1 MRRSNRR
8 PKVEIGS
15 GNIFADLGLPD
26 AEEMLL
32 KSTIVIELRR
42 LIKLRKLT
50 QTAAAKLIGVGQ
62 ADLSKILR
70 GRFRGYSEAKLMR
83 MLTAFD
89 QDVEITTRPHRKAGE
104 TGRIIF
110 RRRAA

>member
-1 MRRSNRR
+1 MRKRQN
-8 PKVEIGS
+8 KVEIGS

-26 AEEMLL
+26 AEDMLL

-42 LIKLRKLT
+42 LIEERNLS
-50 QTAAAKLIGVGQ
+50 QTAAAKLIGINQ

-70 GRFRGYSEAKLMR
+70 GRFRGYSEARLMR
-83 MLTAFD
+83 MLTAFS

-104 TGRIIF
+104 IGKIIF

>member
-1 MRRSNRR
+1 MRKRR
-8 PKVEIGS
+8 NKVEMGS

-26 AEEMLL
+26 AEDMLL

-42 LIKLRKLT
+42 LIEERSLS
-50 QTAAAKLIGVGQ
+50 QTAAAKLIGINQ

-70 GRFRGYSEAKLMR
+70 GRFRGYSEARLMR
-83 MLTAFD
+83 MLTAFS

-104 TGRIIF
+104 IGKIVF
-110 RRRAA
+110 KRRAA